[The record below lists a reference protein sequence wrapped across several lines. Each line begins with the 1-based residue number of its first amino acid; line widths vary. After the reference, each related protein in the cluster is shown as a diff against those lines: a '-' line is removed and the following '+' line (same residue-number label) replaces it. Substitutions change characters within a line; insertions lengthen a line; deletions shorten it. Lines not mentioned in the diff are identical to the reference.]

1 MSFLTVLRIIALDLL
16 LPSVL
21 YSLYVQRMN
30 MQTCKAENFE
40 YGGRSKFVEENRE
53 KKNRRT
59 EAAEA
64 SKQKIL
70 EAAETVFAEKGYDA
84 ASLQEICDL
93 AGVTRGLP
101 NYFFGSKEG
110 LYRAVLERA
119 FTRSQDLITFIHAQA
134 QNPDANMQEI
144 LEVIVERLFDD
155 LVTHPT
161 FVRLTEWEALH
172 GARYLGDLPSQ
183 FQILHKAIQVLQ
195 EDLGWQGNAEQFL
208 IDLVALCW
216 FPTAH
221 AETFLKPLGVNAY
234 DPAFQTRY
242 KRHLVQLLLD
252 KGTELS
258 GER

>member
-1 MSFLTVLRIIALDLL
+1 MES
-16 LPSVL
+16 
-21 YSLYVQRMN
+21 
-30 MQTCKAENFE
+30 
-40 YGGRSKFVEENRE
+40 RE

-101 NYFFGSKEG
+101 NYFFGSKEN
-110 LYRAVLERA
+110 LYRAVLDRA
-119 FTRSQDLITFIHAQA
+119 FTRAQDLIAFIHTQA
-134 QNPDANMQEI
+134 QKPDANVEEI
-144 LEVIVERLFDD
+144 LRAVIDRLFDD
-155 LVTHPT
+155 FVTHPI
-161 FVRLTEWEALH
+161 FVRLAEWEALH
-172 GARYLGDLPSQ
+172 GARYLGELPSQ
-183 FQILHKAIQVLQ
+183 FQILHHAIQALQ
-195 EDLGWQGNAEQFL
+195 EDLGWHGDAEQFL

-221 AETFLKPLGVNAY
+221 AGTFLKPLGINAH
-234 DPAFQTRY
+234 DPAFQVRY
-242 KRHLVQLLLD
+242 KQHIAQLLLG

-258 GER
+258 GKR